1 MHDHLIRFKVN
12 GESRM
17 ELWVL
22 AQAIVSGFLIG
33 GLYALISIGLTLI
46 FGVMRIINFAHGD
59 LMMLAMYGTYWM
71 FTLYGIDPYISLIAT
86 VPILFMTGAMIQKF
100 LVNRILE
107 APQASQLFLTLG
119 VMLIAQNAALLFW
132 KADYRTIR
140 TYYTGSVIKPGELF
154 ISIPRLA
161 SFVAAMILTGVLYI
175 FLTRT
180 KIGRAMRATAQNREV
195 SSLMGVNV
203 PRMYIIAF
211 GTGTACVG
219 AAGTLLSTFYY
230 ILPTVGTTF
239 TLTAF
244 LAVVLGGMGSF
255 TGAFF
260 GGLAVGLAESL
271 GVVYIGTQYRE
282 MITFIL
288 FIFILLLKPS
298 GLLGKS
304 RV

>member
-1 MHDHLIRFKVN
+1 M
-12 GESRM
+12 ESV
-17 ELWVL
+17 VL
-22 AQAIVSGFLIG
+22 AQAIVSGLLIG

-59 LMMLAMYGTYWM
+59 LMMLAMYVTYWV
-71 FTLYGIDPYISLIAT
+71 FTLYGIDPYISLIVTA
-86 VPILFMTGAMIQKF
+86 PILFVIGSVIQKF
-100 LVNRILE
+100 LINRILG

-119 VMLIAQNAALLFW
+119 VMLIAQNVALLLW
-132 KADYRTIR
+132 KADYRAIR
-140 TYYTGSVIKPGELF
+140 TYYTGSVIRLGEVF

-161 SFVAAMILTGVLYI
+161 SFAVAVTLTGVLYI

-203 PRMYIIAF
+203 HRIHIVAF
-211 GTGTACVG
+211 GIGAACVG

-230 ILPTVGTTF
+230 ISPTVGTTF

-260 GGLAVGLAESL
+260 GGLIVGLAESL
-271 GVVYIGTQYRE
+271 GAVYIATQYRE
-282 MITFIL
+282 LITFIL
-288 FIFILLLKPS
+288 FILILLLKPS